1 MERMTTH
8 ANAMDAI
15 VAGVSRFQT
24 EVFPRNRELFDHL
37 AHTQKP
43 RVLFL
48 TCSDSRV
55 NPNLITQT
63 GPGDLFICRNIGN
76 IVPPHG
82 AQDGSVGAVVE
93 YAVGALGVEH
103 VILCG
108 HSGCGA
114 MKGLLKPEDVKD
126 LPRVAAWLRYAENA
140 RLTAATG
147 HQEHS
152 GEASAEPSADALLR
166 LTTQRNVEV
175 QLDHLRTYPR
185 VAEGVAAGKLALHG
199 WYYDI
204 GTGEID
210 VCGQHGGPFVKLGS
224 GAAKAAESASTA
236 GKKRGVV
243 A

>member
-1 MERMTTH
+1 MERMTTQ

-15 VAGVSRFQT
+15 LAGVSRFQT
-24 EVFPRNRELFDHL
+24 EVFPQNRELFDHL

-82 AQDGSVGAVVE
+82 TPDGSVATVME
-93 YAVGALGVEH
+93 YAVDVLGIEH
-103 VILCG
+103 IIICG

-114 MKGLLKPEDVKD
+114 MKSLLDPNDNEDVP
-126 LPRVAAWLRYAENA
+126 LVTEWLKYAEAA
-140 RLTAATG
+140 RRIAAILYK
-147 HQEHS
+147 EHS
-152 GEASAEPSADALLR
+152 GDELLR
-166 LTTQRNVEV
+166 LTAQRNVET
-175 QLDHLRTYPR
+175 QLVNLRTYPEVAVR
-185 VAEGVAAGKLALHG
+185 VATGKLSLHG

-204 GTGEID
+204 GTGEIEM
-210 VCGQHGGPFVKLGS
+210 CGQHGGPFVKLGS
-224 GAAKAAESASTA
+224 GGAAKTAESASTPSD
-236 GKKRGVV
+236 KRGVV